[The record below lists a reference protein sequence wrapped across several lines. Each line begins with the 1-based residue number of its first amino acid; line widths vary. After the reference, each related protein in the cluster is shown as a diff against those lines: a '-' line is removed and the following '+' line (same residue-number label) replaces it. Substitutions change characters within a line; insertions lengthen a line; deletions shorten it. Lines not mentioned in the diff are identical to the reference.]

1 MSNEVVSVTKDAYKW
16 VRCLST
22 MSSWLLWLSASI
34 LVADVAHV
42 RYNLWM
48 NSGLGLWEYA
58 RNGQVLLI
66 LAYHLTISVVAVL
79 HFNASKRKYPDLV
92 DNVYGTQ
99 LSYPQ
104 SKNYFSSQ
112 KCNTPEKKLAWN
124 IAENVFYSWWI
135 MMKGINSMV
144 LKIVAIFFVFITSF
158 FLDHSQLFI
167 AILKLT
173 IPFVWL
179 KKAVVYFYA
188 CYQLNRLNCE
198 LRDLLVNKRIAN
210 EMKAQSLKYA
220 LTYESLMAWLN
231 TPVSEKIYKK
241 YRIEI
246 NKNFEDYSSHFVI

>member
-1 MSNEVVSVTKDAYKW
+1 MSDEVMSVTKDAYKW
-16 VRCLST
+16 VRNLST
-22 MSSWLLWLSASI
+22 MSSLLIWLSATI
-34 LVADVAHV
+34 LVADAAHI
-42 RYNLWM
+42 RYGLWL

-58 RNGQVLLI
+58 RNGQVMLI

-79 HFNASKRKYPDLV
+79 HFKASKRKYPDLV

-104 SKNYFSSQ
+104 SKNYYSSQ

-124 IAENVFYSWWI
+124 IAENVFFSRQI
-135 MMKGINSMV
+135 MVEGIIGMA
-144 LKIVAIFFVFITSF
+144 LKIVAILLVFITSF
-158 FLDHSQLFI
+158 FLDHSHFFI
-167 AILKLT
+167 AVLKLT

-188 CYQLNRLNCE
+188 CYQLNRLNGE
-198 LRDLLVNKRIAN
+198 LRDLLVNKRTAN